1 MKHAG
6 WLILL
11 FGLITAAPA
20 QDKSGLFPAP
30 ENPKTGYLKVS
41 ELHRIFYVCWGNPDG
56 KPVMCLHGGPG
67 VGSYPRL
74 ARYFDPE
81 KFFIV
86 LHDQRGAGRSE
97 PAGELR
103 DNTTQNLVEDVEK
116 LRLHLKLGRVLIYGG
131 SWGTTL
137 GLAYAETYPKNVSGL
152 LLRGVFLGTE
162 EERVFH
168 YRYTGFFFPREHQA
182 LLSLLPDPSRG
193 SDPAYLHELIYGQD
207 RVMGDKVLQALG
219 RFELKFMKLHM
230 PDEVVENYLKSV
242 SRDEHI
248 QMAGID
254 LHYVT
259 HGHFLEEGQLV
270 RNAGALQGIPAT
282 LIHGRYDMAT
292 PLRSAYRLHR
302 ALPGSRLVVVEEAGH
317 SESEKGITRAV
328 LEGARSFEPAP
339 PAGEGVKRGSG
350 PPQPDRGKR

>member
-1 MKHAG
+1 MLHAVRM
-6 WLILL
+6 ILL
-11 FGLITAAPA
+11 LGLVTRASA
-20 QDKSGLFPAP
+20 QEESGLFPAP
-30 ENPKTGYLKVS
+30 KNPRTGYLKVS
-41 ELHRIFYVCWGNPDG
+41 ELHRIFYECCGNPEG
-56 KPVMCLHGGPG
+56 RPVMCLHGGPG

-81 KFFIV
+81 KYFIV

-103 DNTTQNLVEDVEK
+103 ENTTRHLVEDIEK
-116 LRLHLKLGRVLIYGG
+116 LRRHLKLGRVLIYGG

-137 GLAYAETYPKNVSGL
+137 GLAYAETYPKHVSGL

-168 YRYTGFFFPREHQA
+168 YQHTGFFFPREHHA
-182 LLSLLPDPSRG
+182 LLSVLPDPSRG
-193 SDPAYLHELIYGQD
+193 SDPAYLHELIHGRN
-207 RVMGDKVLQALG
+207 RVLGDKVLQALG

-230 PDEVVENYLKSV
+230 PDEIVENYLKSV
-242 SRDEHI
+242 PHDEHM

-259 HGHFLEEGQLV
+259 HRHFLDKRQLL

-317 SESEKGITRAV
+317 SESEKGITAAV
-328 LEGARSFEPAP
+328 LEAARSFEPALP
-339 PAGEGVKRGSG
+339 TRDGKKEPADK
-350 PPQPDRGKR
+350 KL